1 MEGSSDDLARILAGL
16 ALGVG
21 AVNVALL
28 IAWRRS
34 LRRRIRRVAAQTTRG
49 GVPIAVAQAPKASGA
64 GAADD
69 LSEGAGNGIIWRR
82 WMGKRL
88 VLPQYYPPFAR
99 DQEATRRDYSIAA
112 SARFPGKHAEFRS
125 QYGEDAFLFDLFEG
139 KGDGVYVEAGA
150 FDGQTLSVTSA
161 LEEIGWN
168 GLLVEP
174 TPLLAKAC
182 RDARPRSI
190 IVEAALTSPGGPAE
204 IEFCQVTGFEH
215 SGLYSFVYTEGEEPP
230 PPPVPGASKE
240 FIRVA
245 ASTLDR
251 ILATHPIQIDAFV
264 LDVEGHELP
273 ALAGLD
279 LGKTRPKVIVVEV
292 SAVKSVDEL
301 TEYLQA
307 RGYVVAG
314 VLGVSV
320 VMVATECR
328 ELLKRATR
336 LLAAAKPVH
345 TGV

>member
-21 AVNVALL
+21 AANLWLL

-34 LRRRIRRVAAQTTRG
+34 LRRRIRRVAAQTTRATPTPAPAPPTS
-49 GVPIAVAQAPKASGA
+49 GVDANDG
-64 GAADD
+64 

-82 WMGKRL
+82 WRGKRL
-88 VLPQYYPPFAR
+88 VLPQYYPPSAR
-99 DQEATRRDYSIAA
+99 DPETARRDYSISA

-125 QYGEDAFLFDLFEG
+125 QYGEDAFLVDLFEG

-150 FDGQTLSVTSA
+150 FDGLTLSVTAA
-161 LEEIGWN
+161 LEELGWT

-174 TPLLAKAC
+174 TPVLAKAC
-182 RDARPRSI
+182 REARPRSI
-190 IVEAALTSPGGPAE
+190 VVEAALTSPGGPQE

-215 SGLYSFVYTEGEEPP
+215 SGLYSFVHTPGEEPP
-230 PPPVPGASKE
+230 PPPVSGASKVLT
-240 FIRVA
+240 RVA
-245 ASTLDR
+245 ATTLDG
-251 ILATHPIQIDAFV
+251 ILATHPMQIDAFV

-307 RGYVVAG
+307 RQYVVAG

-320 VMVATECR
+320 VMVAAECR